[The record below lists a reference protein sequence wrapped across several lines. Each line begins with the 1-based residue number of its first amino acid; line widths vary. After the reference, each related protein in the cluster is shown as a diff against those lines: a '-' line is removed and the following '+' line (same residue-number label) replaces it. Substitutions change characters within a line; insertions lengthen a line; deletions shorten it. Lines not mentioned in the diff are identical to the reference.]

1 MLEPKV
7 YKSNNLEA
15 YHLISEDGSSFLYEG
30 KVEYLED
37 QIFKDEQ
44 GRSYYLVTTI
54 ITGDSKYY
62 VEVEPKGVPIPIT
75 TGNKEKDIADLI
87 MASPREEPAET
98 AATPKAEATAKVETS
113 AKAQMPEPAPSEASR
128 PSPVPAPAGS
138 EWFIFDKFL
147 ASVHPGDNS
156 RILEAVRAAALTDDK
171 HFSFDYKSLMGRAIH
186 AEGEVVCNKT
196 GEPMSLYGTFKDV
209 LDNKTSAESLRDITD
224 VRPVEKAAP
233 DTCFEGPDKV
243 VRSARTRRDA

>member
-1 MLEPKV
+1 MFEPKV
-7 YKSNNLEA
+7 YRSNNLEA

-44 GRSYYLVTTI
+44 GRSYYLVTTS

-62 VEVEPKGVPIPIT
+62 VEVEARGVPIPIS

-87 MASPREEPAET
+87 MTSPREGPAKEAAVAVKEPL
-98 AATPKAEATAKVETS
+98 
-113 AKAQMPEPAPSEASR
+113 PEPVQPVASPPR
-128 PSPVPAPAGS
+128 PEYKTAGS

-147 ASVHPGDNS
+147 ASVHPEDNS
-156 RILEAVRAAALTDDK
+156 RILQVVRAAALTDEK
-171 HFSFDYKSLMGRAIH
+171 RFSFDYKSLMGRAIH

-196 GEPMSLYGTFKDV
+196 GEPMSLYGTFNDV
-209 LDNKTSAESLRDITD
+209 PDNKPTVEAPPDHIAAGANEEFSSGYLLR
-224 VRPVEKAAP
+224 RP
-233 DTCFEGPDKV
+233 
-243 VRSARTRRDA
+243 R